1 MSLWTPPPDDAPR
14 RLADLRVTYDLGTLA
29 PEDLPGAPLAAF
41 HGWFAEAEAAGLPE
55 PNAMVVS
62 TATTAGAPS
71 SRTVLLKDADARGF
85 VFYTNLTSRKGRE
98 LAENPQASLVFPWF
112 AIHRQV
118 TVVGSA
124 ELIGRDEVETYF
136 RSRPRGSQLGAWASE
151 QSTVIDGRDAL
162 EARYA
167 ELTEQYGEEG
177 EITTGCVSVRPC
189 RRPISPMPG
198 AGCSS
203 ASRRD
208 SAVAQVE
215 RHEGIEGHALLLG
228 LLAKFLSQRLRNL
241 DRELDQLVLGRRA
254 QGVGG

>member
-177 EITTGCVSVRPC
+177 EIPVPEFWGGWLIRPSAIEFWQG
-189 RRPISPMPG
+189 RPSRLHDRLRFR
-198 AGCSS
+198 ATAARADLSS
-203 ASRRD
+203 AEGW
-208 SAVAQVE
+208 VLE
-215 RHEGIEGHALLLG
+215 R
-228 LLAKFLSQRLRNL
+228 LSP
-241 DRELDQLVLGRRA
+241 
-254 QGVGG
+254 

>member
-62 TATTAGAPS
+62 TAATAGAPS

-177 EITTGCVSVRPC
+177 EIPVPEFWGGWLIRPSAIEFWQG
-189 RRPISPMPG
+189 RP
-198 AGCSS
+198 
-203 ASRRD
+203 SRLHD
-208 SAVAQVE
+208 
-215 RHEGIEGHALLLG
+215 
-228 LLAKFLSQRLRNL
+228 RLRFRATVPQADL
-241 DRELDQLVLGRRA
+241 SDAGSWVLERLSP
-254 QGVGG
+254 

>member
-177 EITTGCVSVRPC
+177 EIPVPEFWGGWLIRPSAIEFWQG
-189 RRPISPMPG
+189 RP
-198 AGCSS
+198 
-203 ASRRD
+203 SRLHD
-208 SAVAQVE
+208 
-215 RHEGIEGHALLLG
+215 
-228 LLAKFLSQRLRNL
+228 RLRFRATVPQADL
-241 DRELDQLVLGRRA
+241 SDAGSWVLERLSP
-254 QGVGG
+254 

>member
-1 MSLWTPPPDDAPR
+1 MSLWTPPPEDAPR

-55 PNAMVVS
+55 PNAMVLS
-62 TATTAGAPS
+62 TATAEGAPS
-71 SRTVLLKDADARGF
+71 SRTVLLKEADARGF
-85 VFYTNLTSRKGRE
+85 VFYTNLESRKGRE
-98 LAENPQASLVFPWF
+98 LAENPHASLVFPWF

-118 TVVGSA
+118 SVVGSA

-167 ELTEQYGEEG
+167 ELTERYGEEG
-177 EITTGCVSVRPC
+177 EIPVPEFWGGWLIRPSAIEFWQG
-189 RRPISPMPG
+189 RP
-198 AGCSS
+198 
-203 ASRRD
+203 SRLHD
-208 SAVAQVE
+208 
-215 RHEGIEGHALLLG
+215 
-228 LLAKFLSQRLRNL
+228 RLRFRATVPQADL
-241 DRELDQLVLGRRA
+241 SDAGSWVLERLSP
-254 QGVGG
+254 

>member
-29 PEDLPGAPLAAF
+29 PDDLPGAPLAAF

-55 PNAMVVS
+55 PNAMVLS
-62 TATTAGAPS
+62 TATAEGAPS
-71 SRTVLLKDADARGF
+71 SRTVLLKEADARGF
-85 VFYTNLTSRKGRE
+85 VFYTNLESRKGRE
-98 LAENPQASLVFPWF
+98 LAENPHASLVFPWF

-118 TVVGSA
+118 SVVGSA

-167 ELTEQYGEEG
+167 ELTEWYGEEG
-177 EITTGCVSVRPC
+177 EIPVPEFWGGWLIRPSAIEFWQG
-189 RRPISPMPG
+189 RP
-198 AGCSS
+198 
-203 ASRRD
+203 SRLHD
-208 SAVAQVE
+208 
-215 RHEGIEGHALLLG
+215 
-228 LLAKFLSQRLRNL
+228 RLRFRATVPQADLSDAGNW
-241 DRELDQLVLGRRA
+241 ELERLSP
-254 QGVGG
+254 

>member
-29 PEDLPGAPLAAF
+29 PDDLPGAPLAAF

-55 PNAMVVS
+55 PNAMVLS
-62 TATTAGAPS
+62 TATAEGAPS
-71 SRTVLLKDADARGF
+71 SRTVLLKEADARGF
-85 VFYTNLTSRKGRE
+85 VFYTNLESRKGRE
-98 LAENPQASLVFPWF
+98 LAENPHASLVFPWF

-118 TVVGSA
+118 SVVGSA

-167 ELTEQYGEEG
+167 ELTERYGEEG
-177 EITTGCVSVRPC
+177 EIPVPEFWGGWLIRPSAIEFWQG
-189 RRPISPMPG
+189 RP
-198 AGCSS
+198 
-203 ASRRD
+203 SRLHD
-208 SAVAQVE
+208 
-215 RHEGIEGHALLLG
+215 
-228 LLAKFLSQRLRNL
+228 RLRFRATVPQADLSDAGNW
-241 DRELDQLVLGRRA
+241 ELERLSP
-254 QGVGG
+254 